1 MTQIIITYTVA
12 AVIMW
17 IHAGDLTEL
26 AIGVG
31 GAWTLITA
39 ILWLVPQQSAN

>member
-1 MTQIIITYTVA
+1 MTEQFLNYSCV

-17 IHAGDLTEL
+17 IHASDLLEL

-31 GAWTLITA
+31 GAWLLLTA
-39 ILWLVPQQSAN
+39 ILLTSPS

>member
-1 MTQIIITYTVA
+1 VTQIIITYAVA

-17 IHAGDLTEL
+17 MHAGDLREL

-31 GAWTLITA
+31 GAWALITA
-39 ILWLVPQQSAN
+39 ILLLVPQ

>member
-1 MTQIIITYTVA
+1 MTQLVITYTVA

-17 IHAGDLTEL
+17 IHASDLGEL

-31 GAWTLITA
+31 GAWALITA
-39 ILWLVPQQSAN
+39 LLWLGPQ